1 MAENKQNLK
10 VTIKTPEL
18 RFAVMNKTHVTAR
31 SMQAAG
37 TLNYEAAAAM
47 QVSEDNENSYE
58 LVRAITDA
66 LAEVKVELGEYL
78 NEENTTADN
87 LIPKTVEAEAE
98 LTEESATTGRTWS
111 STQSSTNWIH
121 KATITNL
128 MKNGRAFFQRSGS
141 TTWIELTVNGNEVSF
156 IDTTNSVVAA
166 DKVKYDDVTAADGVT
181 FAFELPSNFNSA
193 AADALGAGIHE
204 FVVGRAI
211 YSWYRQTV
219 PTLAEACRVDA
230 EAALDRV
237 KKALYKRKRPDRPY
251 QS

>member
-1 MAENKQNLK
+1 MAENKQNLE
-10 VTIKTPEL
+10 VTILTPEL

-31 SMQAAG
+31 SMQASG

-58 LVRAITDA
+58 LVRAIADA

-87 LIPKTVEAEAE
+87 MIPTTVEAEPFE
-98 LTEESATTGRTWS
+98 PFSPTEVYSIG
-111 STQSSTNWIH
+111 
-121 KATITNL
+121 
-128 MKNGRAFFQRSGS
+128 
-141 TTWIELTVNGNEVSF
+141 
-156 IDTTNSVVAA
+156 
-166 DKVKYDDVTAADGVT
+166 DKVTYDNKFWKFTSAHSEGAWNSSQVQEVPIPDDRVVYD
-181 FAFELPSNFNSA
+181 FKLPSNFNSA

-204 FVVGRAI
+204 FVVGRTI
-211 YSWYRQTV
+211 YAWYRQTV
-219 PTLAEACRVDA
+219 PALAEACRVDA